1 MEREKK
7 ELMIPGPV
15 EVDHEVLAEMGSP
28 VVAHYGEEWTQTYNN
43 TVELARKVFQTE
55 NQHLFLIP
63 GSGSAGLDAALGS
76 IIQGGRKLL
85 IPINGWF
92 GNRLCSI
99 GSTHSEN
106 VETIDF
112 DLGKPVDPGQVDDYL
127 GKNPDIEALAVTHC
141 ETSTGVENPVKKL
154 GQVTSRHNTLLI
166 VDAVSSLGASQLK
179 TDEWGVDV
187 CISASQK
194 GLEAP
199 PGLALVSVSQ
209 KAWDLI
215 EDTPDP
221 GWYLN
226 LKTWRR
232 FACDWSD
239 WHPFPVTMA
248 VNNVLALRKSLKKIL
263 EEGLTQRF
271 QRHRELTAFLRSSLR
286 SLGFSLFAEDEFAS
300 STVTSV
306 EIGPRLEVEDL
317 KEYLEEE
324 YSIKIAGSLGE
335 MEGELFRIGH
345 MGPGASY
352 NLLLTI
358 LFGIEGYLRESGS
371 DIPQGQFLCDSN

>member
-1 MEREKK
+1 MDREKK
-7 ELMIPGPV
+7 RLMIPGPV
-15 EVDHEVLAEMGSP
+15 EVDDEVLAEMGSP
-28 VVAHYGEEWTQTYNN
+28 IVAHYGESWTQTYNE
-43 TVELARKVFQTE
+43 TVDLARKVFQTK

-76 IIQGGRKLL
+76 LIQGGRKLL

-92 GNRLCSI
+92 GNRLRNI
-99 GSTHSEN
+99 GSSHSKN

-112 DLGKPVDPGQVDDYL
+112 DLGKPVDPNRIDDYL
-127 GKNPDIEALAVTHC
+127 NENPDVEAFAVTHC
-141 ETSTGVENPVKKL
+141 ETSTGVENPIKKL
-154 GQVTSRHNTLLI
+154 GQVCSKHSTLLV

-226 LKTWRR
+226 LKTWRK
-232 FACDWSD
+232 FALDWSD

-248 VNNVLALRKSLKKIL
+248 VNNVLALRKSLEKIIN
-263 EEGLTQRF
+263 EGLTQRF
-271 QRHRELTAFLRSSLR
+271 KRHRKLTEFVRRSLR
-286 SLGFSLFAEDEFAS
+286 NLDFSLFAEDEFAS

-306 EIGPRLEVEDL
+306 EVGTRLEVDGL
-317 KEYLEEE
+317 KEYLEKE

-335 MEGELFRIGH
+335 MEGKLFRIGH

-352 NLLLTI
+352 NSLLPL
-358 LFGIEGYLRESGS
+358 LFGIEEYLRNVGVN
-371 DIPQGQFLCDSN
+371 IPQGSFLRNL